1 MHFEIQ
7 WHVSQQTSW
16 LHVLMQ
22 LFWFPLFFMVY
33 LASIVSTHATNT
45 PPPLTIAVASNFY
58 APLKKICT
66 NFTQETGIQ
75 VRLSNGSTG
84 NLRRQ
89 IQHGAPYDLFFSADS
104 KRPIQLEKK
113 KLTDLRFSYAFGK
126 LAVWSIKPDSITP
139 DLNTLD
145 INNANLRFLAIAN
158 PKVAPYGIA
167 AKEVLQHFNLYQPLK
182 QEKKLVTGENIGKT
196 FHSGF
201 QQCKTDW
208 VIRMDLDYFFHEN
221 DFAKLKQILKKNI
234 DSPSVAFPQYQF
246 FTPDRFQVKTKLCIA
261 LNKKYFPS
269 IKIANLD
276 YDFSNMFT
284 NKKTIE
290 KYTEDTYT
298 LREITSKVIDNT
310 QEDLLIETISLS
322 HKTNFNN
329 EIGWSDHSC
338 SPAIIYRAIN
348 KFDAKL

>member
-196 FHSGF
+196 FHYI
-201 QQCKTDW
+201 KTGNAQIG
-208 VIRMDLDYFFHEN
+208 VIAY
-221 DFAKLKQILKKNI
+221 
-234 DSPSVAFPQYQF
+234 S
-246 FTPDRFQVKTKLCIA
+246 QVS
-261 LNKKYFPS
+261 NQPKYFS
-269 IKIANLD
+269 GKIWLIPEHLYSVIEQQAVVLQGKAERAEVKIFLQYFNRQSTQDFLIQQGYTVPKRNL
-276 YDFSNMFT
+276 
-284 NKKTIE
+284 
-290 KYTEDTYT
+290 
-298 LREITSKVIDNT
+298 
-310 QEDLLIETISLS
+310 
-322 HKTNFNN
+322 
-329 EIGWSDHSC
+329 
-338 SPAIIYRAIN
+338 
-348 KFDAKL
+348 